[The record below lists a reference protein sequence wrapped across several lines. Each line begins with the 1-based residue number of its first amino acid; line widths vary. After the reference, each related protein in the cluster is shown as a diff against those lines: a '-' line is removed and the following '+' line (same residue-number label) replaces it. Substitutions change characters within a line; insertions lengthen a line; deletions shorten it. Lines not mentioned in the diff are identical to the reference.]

1 MPRSTTT
8 WPTTPAPYGPRVSP
22 VPQIAREL
30 VIPLGENKGE
40 NPSIATVYRL
50 LAEGDAA
57 TETGRPYTGPQDQL
71 IAL

>member
-1 MPRSTTT
+1 M
-8 WPTTPAPYGPRVSP
+8 SP

-30 VIPLGENKGE
+30 VIPSGENKGE